1 MNRLEGK
8 VAIVTGGSGGL
19 GSACARRLAMEG
31 AAVMLTDRRDDGE
44 AVAATLRAEGLAVQF
59 MAHDISDR
67 AAWDA
72 VVSACTGQFGGL
84 DILVNNAGISR
95 PADIE
100 ALLESDLRATLDINL
115 FGVMHGM
122 QAAIPAMC
130 ARGGGAIVNMCS
142 ALTEKVITQSC
153 AYSASKAAIAS
164 LTKSAAVHCARQG
177 YGIRINS
184 VHPGPHDT
192 QMLSAGMDQV
202 GHDKMVHM
210 INSSIPMGRI
220 GQPADVAGVV
230 AFLVSADAA
239 YVTAAEIMVDG
250 GLVVV

>member
-1 MNRLEGK
+1 MERLHGK
-8 VAIVTGGSGGL
+8 VAIVTGAAGGL
-19 GSACARRLAMEG
+19 GGACARRLAREG
-31 AAVMLTDRRDDGE
+31 ATVMLTDAREDGE
-44 AVAATLRAEGLAVQF
+44 PVAAMLRDEGLAAGF
-59 MAHDISDR
+59 MAHDVSSR
-67 AAWDA
+67 EAWGE
-72 VVSACTGQFGGL
+72 VVARCIAQFGGVDL
-84 DILVNNAGISR
+84 LVNNAGISR

-100 ALLESDLRATLDINL
+100 TLRAEDLRATLDVNL
-115 FGVMHGM
+115 FGVLHGM
-122 QAAIPAMC
+122 QASIPAMR

-142 ALTEKVITQSC
+142 ALTQKVITQSC

-164 LTKSAAVHCARQG
+164 LTKAAAVHCARQA
-177 YGIRINS
+177 YGIRVNS

-192 QMLSAGMDQV
+192 AMLSAGMDEV

-210 INSSIPMGRI
+210 INASIPLGRI

-230 AFLVSADAA
+230 AFLVSDDAA